1 MHTTVSHLP
10 SQHKRHRRRALKSIQ
25 DVSTHAEKQQV
36 IEDYLY
42 LKISPALSA
51 AENAEVLQRKSNKL
65 ARQLD
70 PIEAEQMLA
79 CSAYYIKHMKGLT
92 RQKTLVVSG
101 NTAAKVARQTEQA
114 DELSDAIGIV
124 ANHMQKDF
132 QPEQGPQARLRTL
145 AGARNDVEA
154 AFAFPKRAGWDSALD
169 SFMHSKASQTPVY
182 GPGHSMLMAQQLNNA
197 DKANAE
203 LLADQY
209 FYNKVVGTW
218 SITANQGHIENELQA
233 LLPQLGKEGLRQCVQ
248 GRAQFYIRHM
258 CDICDIKLGQQQWDW
273 QSKCSDS
280 SHSSNDQWRL
290 VMHSAQSQHFATVLD
305 REL

>member
-218 SITANQGHIENELQA
+218 SITANQGHIE
-233 LLPQLGKEGLRQCVQ
+233 
-248 GRAQFYIRHM
+248 
-258 CDICDIKLGQQQWDW
+258 
-273 QSKCSDS
+273 
-280 SHSSNDQWRL
+280 
-290 VMHSAQSQHFATVLD
+290 
-305 REL
+305 